1 MIRVATRAMAADAI
15 KRFYYSEVPVISNAK
30 TIYIYILLH
39 RNIRDRAYAQRLC
52 VTSSRVRFLRAK
64 FVTHITLPPPHRR
77 RLMLLRGIIIFN
89 NLLADVF
96 YISRLFTEF
105 IHRVL
110 TPRGLKQVLFSFL
123 LCRNTKQ

>member
-1 MIRVATRAMAADAI
+1 
-15 KRFYYSEVPVISNAK
+15 VILKAK
-30 TIYIYILLH
+30 TTMYAPTPTPTPH
-39 RNIRDRAYAQRLC
+39 RRR
-52 VTSSRVRFLRAK
+52 RVRFLRAK
-64 FVTHITLPPPHRR
+64 FVTHITLPPALRH
-77 RLMLLRGIIIFN
+77 LMLLRSVIIFN